1 MLKNT
6 PKLLTKCQFADA
18 PGGHCRFA
26 PEPRDRLLLQKELN
40 PKTRYHRPDKP
51 AVPELYPTPHEA
63 MSNIFRIRR
72 IQRLQSH
79 PKGKVRDE
87 R

>member
-6 PKLLTKCQFADA
+6 PKLLTKRRFVNA

-26 PEPRDRLLLQKELN
+26 QEPRDRLLLQKELN
-40 PKTRYHRPDKP
+40 PKIGYYRPDKP
-51 AVPELYPTPHEA
+51 AVPELDPTPHEA

-72 IQRLQSH
+72 IQRLRSR